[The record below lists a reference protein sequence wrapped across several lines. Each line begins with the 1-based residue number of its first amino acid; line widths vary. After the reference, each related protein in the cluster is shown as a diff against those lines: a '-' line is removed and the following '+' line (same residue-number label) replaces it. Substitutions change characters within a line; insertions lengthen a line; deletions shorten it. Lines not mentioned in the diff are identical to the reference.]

1 MQTFFLILLAVHKK
15 TLNIV
20 KEKLLF
26 PNLILTLRQ
35 NMSAL
40 PCMVESIST

>member
-1 MQTFFLILLAVHKK
+1 MQTSFLILLAVHIFL
-15 TLNIV
+15 LNIV

-26 PNLILTLRQ
+26 TNLILTLRQ

-40 PCMVESIST
+40 LCMVEFIST